1 MEGVFLPLLV
11 ALTSVAAYLIG
22 VHLLGLSRRGLA
34 RAVGRTLELAGLT
47 VVFLVANLAIGLAVV
62 LATRALSMRFVSVYI
77 LNDVSLV
84 VLSALQGIIFGWWR
98 RLTPAAW
105 VGRLP
110 ATDD

>member
-11 ALTSVAAYLIG
+11 AVTTVTAYVIG
-22 VHLLGLSRRGLA
+22 VHVLGLSRRRLA
-34 RAVGRTLELAGLT
+34 HAVGRTLELAGLT

-62 LATRALSMRFVSVYI
+62 LATRALSTRFISVYI
-77 LNDVSLV
+77 LNDLSLV
-84 VLSALQGIIFGWWR
+84 ALSALQGVVFGWWR